1 MWSGVEKVDSAG
13 GGSQH
18 RDAARLRQLRALRL
32 TLLVAVFA
40 AAPLAAQQE
49 QQRVV
54 RGLSFEGNHA
64 IDDYILSTANGTSNS
79 SWFARAFPIR
89 LLGLGEKRS
98 FNELEFRRDVIRL
111 LLLYRQSGYMNAVI
125 DTLVRREGRDV
136 YLKFR
141 IYEGD
146 PVRLARLDILGVDSI
161 FDVRRLKRDLPLQE
175 GDPFN
180 RALFQASADT
190 VVSRLK
196 NLGYPYADILRNYD
210 VDVAALRAVA
220 TLEALPGERMRVGQ
234 VLITGAEKVDTGTLR
249 RMLSVR
255 AGDWFRQDQ
264 LYLTQRDLYG
274 LGMFRSANVVLA
286 DTTPPPGESTVRVV
300 VRVSEAPRHRI
311 RVGAGYG
318 SLDCFRVQS
327 GWTAYDFL
335 GGARSLD
342 LTGQLSKLGVG
353 LPADA
358 GFKQNVC
365 PPLHDDPTSDTANYN
380 ATLTLRQP
388 AFLSPRHTASFA
400 VFAERRSE
408 FKAYTRQ
415 AVGANVAVTFNAR
428 RDVPVTV
435 GYGYSVGRTTADPA
449 VYCQRFLLCNESD
462 QAFLA
467 NRRPFGAITIS
478 GIRNRTNSVL
488 DPTAGSV
495 VTTSLTHSSR
505 LVGSDTLYEFNRG
518 QLEVSRYSPVGHRR
532 QRDLRGERG
541 IPIPDAA
548 LPRPHASGS
557 VRGRGAGVGAGRS
570 DGAWSATHPGR
581 RRTVCYAPRSGTS
594 RRSLQRLCRGA
605 RSAVLAEHGEQ
616 QPDSRD
622 RFGWA
627 AGDRESRLAARV
639 LAAGSRSVRRG
650 PGVLDDPPLARGRTV
665 DAGGAARRLPGGAVV
680 AGRDGSRARAAGARQ
695 RGGAASSLH
704 RDDGDRRRARVAP
717 HRADPLSSPVVR
729 CGHDARRLA
738 TRSQCELQP
747 VRLRGRPG
755 RALRIRPAPAGD
767 QHRAAPERPAQHRRA
782 VAPRRSQQGPARAG
796 RPHLVPERPHHGRD
810 GDLATAGEAPRAG
823 RLEPRDR
830 ERRPQRA
837 AARPSL
843 RAPRC
848 PALRPAG
855 VLPARAGHPHRHLP
869 AGHGELGPRGASR
882 GRGGTAAGDR

>member
-1 MWSGVEKVDSAG
+1 
-13 GGSQH
+13 
-18 RDAARLRQLRALRL
+18 L

-64 IDDYILSTANGTSNS
+64 IDDYTLSTAIGTSNS

-89 LLGLGEKRS
+89 LLGLGEKRY

-146 PVRLARLDILGVDSI
+146 PVRLATLDMLGVDSI
-161 FDVRRLKRDLPLQE
+161 LDVRRLKRDLPLQE

-220 TLEALPGERMRVGQ
+220 TLEALPGPRMRVGQ
-234 VLITGAEKVDTGTLR
+234 VLITGVEKVDTGTLR

-255 AGDWFRQDQ
+255 AGDRFRQDQ

-274 LGMFRSANVVLA
+274 LGMFRSVNVVLA
-286 DTTPPPGESTVRVV
+286 DTTPPPGDSTVRVV

-311 RVGAGYG
+311 RAGAGYG

-353 LPADA
+353 VPANS

-365 PPLHDDPTSDTANYN
+365 HPLHDDPTSDTANYN

-400 VFAERRSE
+400 IFAERRSE

-415 AVGANVAVTFNAR
+415 AVGANLAVTFNAR

-435 GYGYSVGRTTADPA
+435 GYGYSVGRTTADP
-449 VYCQRFLLCNESD
+449 VVLCERFLLCNASD
-462 QAFLA
+462 QAFLL
-467 NRRPFGAITIS
+467 NTRPFGAITIS
-478 GIRNRTNSVL
+478 GVRARVNSVL
-488 DPTAGSV
+488 DPSAGSV
-495 VTTSLTHSSR
+495 MQVTLVHASR
-505 LVGSDTLYEFNRG
+505 YVLSDTLYEFNRG
-518 QLEVSRYSPVGHRR
+518 ELEVAKYYPLSRRSAFAWRIRGGTILP
-532 QRDLRGERG
+532 QRLSLLGQSTQFV
-541 IPIPDAA
+541 PPDQRFYAGG
-548 LPRPHASGS
+548 PNS
-557 VRGRGAGVGAGRS
+557 VRG
-570 DGAWSATHPGR
+570 
-581 RRTVCYAPRSGTS
+581 YARN
-594 RRSLQRLCRGA
+594 
-605 RSAVLAEHGEQ
+605 
-616 QPDSRD
+616 
-622 RFGWA
+622 
-627 AGDRESRLAARV
+627 
-639 LAAGSRSVRRG
+639 
-650 PGVLDDPPLARGRTV
+650 
-665 DAGGAARRLPGGAVV
+665 
-680 AGRDGSRARAAGARQ
+680 
-695 RGGAASSLH
+695 
-704 RDDGDRRRARVAP
+704 
-717 HRADPLSSPVVR
+717 
-729 CGHDARRLA
+729 
-738 TRSQCELQP
+738 
-747 VRLRGRPG
+747 
-755 RALRIRPAPAGD
+755 
-767 QHRAAPERPAQHRRA
+767 
-782 VAPRRSQQGPARAG
+782 
-796 RPHLVPERPHHGRD
+796 
-810 GDLATAGEAPRAG
+810 
-823 RLEPRDR
+823 
-830 ERRPQRA
+830 
-837 AARPSL
+837 
-843 RAPRC
+843 
-848 PALRPAG
+848 
-855 VLPARAGHPHRHLP
+855 
-869 AGHGELGPRGASR
+869 ELGPRVYVTDSIIVQGTDTTLRNLRASPTGGNTVVTANLELRVPTPIFPDRVRLGLFVDVGQVWER
-882 GRGGTAAGDR
+882 GDTLTAVSGLRVTPGLGLRFITPLGPVRLDAAYNGYPQEPGPLYLLDNTNKSLTAVLDPVGKQVLYRPQLPGGFWRRVVVQFAVGQAF

>member
-1 MWSGVEKVDSAG
+1 M
-13 GGSQH
+13 
-18 RDAARLRQLRALRL
+18 
-32 TLLVAVFA
+32 FA

-64 IDDYILSTANGTSNS
+64 IDDYTLSTAIGTSNS

-146 PVRLARLDILGVDSI
+146 PVRLARLDILAVDSI
-161 FDVRRLKRDLPLQE
+161 LDVRRLKRDLPLQE

-220 TLEALPGERMRVGQ
+220 TLEALPGPRMRVGQ

-274 LGMFRSANVVLA
+274 LGMFRSVNVVLA
-286 DTTPPPGESTVRVV
+286 DTTPPPGDSTVRVV

-311 RVGAGYG
+311 RAGAGYG

-353 LPADA
+353 IPADA

-365 PPLHDDPTSDTANYN
+365 HPLQDDPTSDTANYN

-415 AVGANVAVTFNAR
+415 DVGANLAVTFNAR

-435 GYGYSVGRTTADPA
+435 GYGYSVGRTTADPV
-449 VYCQRFLLCNESD
+449 VYCTRFLLCNESD

-467 NRRPFGAITIS
+467 NRRPSGAITIS
-478 GIRNRTNSVL
+478 GVRARVNSVL
-488 DPTAGSV
+488 DPSAGSV
-495 VTTSLTHSSR
+495 TQVTLVHASR
-505 LVGSDTLYEFNRG
+505 YVLSDTLYEFNRG
-518 QLEVSRYSPVGHRR
+518 ELEVSKYYPVSRR
-532 QRDLRGERG
+532 TVLAWRIRGGTILPQRLSLLGQSTRFV
-541 IPIPDAA
+541 PPDQRFYAGG
-548 LPRPHASGS
+548 PNS
-557 VRGRGAGVGAGRS
+557 VRGYSRNGLGPLVYWTDS
-570 DGAWSATHPGR
+570 L
-581 RRTVCYAPRSGTS
+581 VVSGTDTTYRNIRAS
-594 RRSLQRLCRGA
+594 PTGGNTVFTANLELRVPSPIFPDRVRLGLFVDVGQVWERGDTLTTVSGL
-605 RSAVLAEHGEQ
+605 RVTPGLGL
-616 QPDSRD
+616 
-622 RFGWA
+622 RFIT
-627 AGDRESRLAARV
+627 
-639 LAAGSRSVRRG
+639 
-650 PGVLDDPPLARGRTV
+650 PLG
-665 DAGGAARRLPGGAVV
+665 
-680 AGRDGSRARAAGARQ
+680 
-695 RGGAASSLH
+695 
-704 RDDGDRRRARVAP
+704 
-717 HRADPLSSPVVR
+717 
-729 CGHDARRLA
+729 
-738 TRSQCELQP
+738 P
-747 VRLRGRPG
+747 VRLDAAYNGYPQEPG
-755 RALRIRPAPAGD
+755 PLYYLND
-767 QHRAAPERPAQHRRA
+767 TDK
-782 VAPRRSQQGPARAG
+782 S
-796 RPHLVPERPHHGRD
+796 LT
-810 GDLATAGEAPRAG
+810 ATGKTINPG
-823 RLEPRDR
+823 L
-830 ERRPQRA
+830 
-837 AARPSL
+837 
-843 RAPRC
+843 
-848 PALRPAG
+848 
-855 VLPARAGHPHRHLP
+855 
-869 AGHGELGPRGASR
+869 PRGFRRRVVLQFAV
-882 GRGGTAAGDR
+882 GQAF

>member
-64 IDDYILSTANGTSNS
+64 IDDYTLSTAIGTSNS

-146 PVRLARLDILGVDSI
+146 PVRLARLDMMGVDSI
-161 FDVRRLKRDLPLQE
+161 LDVRRLKRDLPLQE

-220 TLEALPGERMRVGQ
+220 TLEALPGPRMRVGQ
-234 VLITGAEKVDTGTLR
+234 VLITGAEKVDTGTVR

-255 AGDWFRQDQ
+255 AGEWFRQDR

-274 LGMFRSANVVLA
+274 LGMFRSVNVVLA
-286 DTTPPPGESTVRVV
+286 DTTPPPGDSTVRVV

-311 RVGAGYG
+311 RAGAGYG

-353 LPADA
+353 VPANS

-365 PPLHDDPTSDTANYN
+365 HPLHDDPTSDTANYN

-415 AVGANVAVTFNAR
+415 AVGANLAVTFNAR

-435 GYGYSVGRTTADPA
+435 GYGYSVGRTTADP
-449 VYCQRFLLCNESD
+449 VVLCERFLLCNASD
-462 QAFLA
+462 QAFLL
-467 NRRPFGAITIS
+467 NTRPFGAITIS
-478 GIRNRTNSVL
+478 GVRARVNSVL
-488 DPTAGSV
+488 DPSAGSV
-495 VTTSLTHSSR
+495 MQVTLVHASR
-505 LVGSDTLYEFNRG
+505 YVLSDTLYEFNRG
-518 QLEVSRYSPVGHRR
+518 ELEVAKYYPLSRRSAFAWRIRGGTILP
-532 QRDLRGERG
+532 QRLSLLGQSTQFV
-541 IPIPDAA
+541 PPDQRFYAGG
-548 LPRPHASGS
+548 PNS
-557 VRGRGAGVGAGRS
+557 VRGYARNELGPRVYVTDSIIVQGTDTTLRNLHASPTGGNTVVTANLELRVPTPIFPDRVRLGLFVDVGQVWERGDTLTAVSGLRV
-570 DGAWSATHPGR
+570 TPGLGLR
-581 RRTVCYAPRSGTS
+581 FITPLGPVRLDAAYNGYPQEPGPLYLLDNTNK
-594 RRSLQRLCRGA
+594 SLT
-605 RSAVLAEHGEQ
+605 AVL
-616 QPDSRD
+616 
-622 RFGWA
+622 
-627 AGDRESRLAARV
+627 
-639 LAAGSRSVRRG
+639 
-650 PGVLDDPPLARGRTV
+650 DPTGKQLLLRP
-665 DAGGAARRLPGGAVV
+665 RLPGGFWRRVVVQFAVGQ
-680 AGRDGSRARAAGARQ
+680 AF
-695 RGGAASSLH
+695 
-704 RDDGDRRRARVAP
+704 
-717 HRADPLSSPVVR
+717 
-729 CGHDARRLA
+729 
-738 TRSQCELQP
+738 
-747 VRLRGRPG
+747 
-755 RALRIRPAPAGD
+755 
-767 QHRAAPERPAQHRRA
+767 
-782 VAPRRSQQGPARAG
+782 
-796 RPHLVPERPHHGRD
+796 
-810 GDLATAGEAPRAG
+810 
-823 RLEPRDR
+823 
-830 ERRPQRA
+830 
-837 AARPSL
+837 
-843 RAPRC
+843 
-848 PALRPAG
+848 
-855 VLPARAGHPHRHLP
+855 
-869 AGHGELGPRGASR
+869 
-882 GRGGTAAGDR
+882 

>member
-64 IDDYILSTANGTSNS
+64 IDDYTLSTAIGTSNS

-89 LLGLGEKRS
+89 LLGLGEKRY

-146 PVRLARLDILGVDSI
+146 PVRLATLDMLGVDSI
-161 FDVRRLKRDLPLQE
+161 LDVRRLKRDLPLQE

-220 TLEALPGERMRVGQ
+220 TLEALPGPRMRVGQ
-234 VLITGAEKVDTGTLR
+234 VLITGVEKVDTGTLR

-255 AGDWFRQDQ
+255 AGDRFRQDQ

-274 LGMFRSANVVLA
+274 LGMFRSVNVVLA
-286 DTTPPPGESTVRVV
+286 DTTPPPGDSTVRVV

-311 RVGAGYG
+311 RAGAGYG

-353 LPADA
+353 VPANS
-358 GFKQNVC
+358 GFKENVC
-365 PPLHDDPTSDTANYN
+365 HPLHDDPTSDTANYN

-400 VFAERRSE
+400 IFAERRSE

-415 AVGANVAVTFNAR
+415 AVGANLAVTFNAR

-435 GYGYSVGRTTADPA
+435 GYGYSVGRTTADP
-449 VYCQRFLLCNESD
+449 VVLCERFLLCNASD
-462 QAFLA
+462 QAFLL
-467 NRRPFGAITIS
+467 NTRPFGAITIS
-478 GIRNRTNSVL
+478 GVRARVNSVL
-488 DPTAGSV
+488 DPSAGSV
-495 VTTSLTHSSR
+495 MQVTLVHASR
-505 LVGSDTLYEFNRG
+505 YVLSDTLYEFNRG
-518 QLEVSRYSPVGHRR
+518 ELEVAKYYPLSRRSAFAWRIRGGTILP
-532 QRDLRGERG
+532 QRLSLLGQSTQFV
-541 IPIPDAA
+541 PPDQRFYAGG
-548 LPRPHASGS
+548 PNS
-557 VRGRGAGVGAGRS
+557 VRG
-570 DGAWSATHPGR
+570 
-581 RRTVCYAPRSGTS
+581 YARN
-594 RRSLQRLCRGA
+594 
-605 RSAVLAEHGEQ
+605 
-616 QPDSRD
+616 
-622 RFGWA
+622 
-627 AGDRESRLAARV
+627 
-639 LAAGSRSVRRG
+639 
-650 PGVLDDPPLARGRTV
+650 
-665 DAGGAARRLPGGAVV
+665 
-680 AGRDGSRARAAGARQ
+680 
-695 RGGAASSLH
+695 
-704 RDDGDRRRARVAP
+704 
-717 HRADPLSSPVVR
+717 
-729 CGHDARRLA
+729 
-738 TRSQCELQP
+738 
-747 VRLRGRPG
+747 
-755 RALRIRPAPAGD
+755 
-767 QHRAAPERPAQHRRA
+767 
-782 VAPRRSQQGPARAG
+782 
-796 RPHLVPERPHHGRD
+796 
-810 GDLATAGEAPRAG
+810 
-823 RLEPRDR
+823 
-830 ERRPQRA
+830 
-837 AARPSL
+837 
-843 RAPRC
+843 
-848 PALRPAG
+848 
-855 VLPARAGHPHRHLP
+855 
-869 AGHGELGPRGASR
+869 ELGPRVYVTDSIIVQGTDTTLRNLRASPTGGNTVVTANLELRVPTPIFPDRVRLGLFVDVGQVWER
-882 GRGGTAAGDR
+882 GDTLTAVSGLRVTPGLGLRFITPLGPVRLDAAYNGYPQEPGPLYLLDNTNKSLTAVLDPAGKQVLYRPQLPGGFWRRVVVQFAVGQAF

>member
-64 IDDYILSTANGTSNS
+64 IDDYTLSTAIGTSNS

-146 PVRLARLDILGVDSI
+146 PVRLTRLDMMGVDSI
-161 FDVRRLKRDLPLQE
+161 LDVRRLKRDLPLQE

-220 TLEALPGERMRVGQ
+220 TLEALPGARMRVGQ
-234 VLITGAEKVDTGTLR
+234 VLITGPEKVDTGTLR

-274 LGMFRSANVVLA
+274 LGMFRSVNVVLA
-286 DTTPPPGESTVRVV
+286 DTTPPAGDSTVRVV

-311 RVGAGYG
+311 RAGAGYG

-353 LPADA
+353 VPANS

-365 PPLHDDPTSDTANYN
+365 HPLHDDPTSDTANYN

-415 AVGANVAVTFNAR
+415 AVGANLAVTFNAR

-435 GYGYSVGRTTADPA
+435 GYGYSVGRTTADP
-449 VYCQRFLLCNESD
+449 VVLCERFLLCNASD
-462 QAFLA
+462 QAFLL
-467 NRRPFGAITIS
+467 NTRPFGAITIS
-478 GIRNRTNSVL
+478 GVRARVNSVL
-488 DPTAGSV
+488 DPSAGSV
-495 VTTSLTHSSR
+495 MQVTLVHASR
-505 LVGSDTLYEFNRG
+505 YVLSDTLYEFNRG
-518 QLEVSRYSPVGHRR
+518 ELEVAKYYPLSRRSAFAWRIRGGTILP
-532 QRDLRGERG
+532 QRLSLLGQSTQFV
-541 IPIPDAA
+541 PPDQRFYAGG
-548 LPRPHASGS
+548 PNS
-557 VRGRGAGVGAGRS
+557 VRG
-570 DGAWSATHPGR
+570 
-581 RRTVCYAPRSGTS
+581 YARN
-594 RRSLQRLCRGA
+594 
-605 RSAVLAEHGEQ
+605 
-616 QPDSRD
+616 
-622 RFGWA
+622 
-627 AGDRESRLAARV
+627 
-639 LAAGSRSVRRG
+639 
-650 PGVLDDPPLARGRTV
+650 
-665 DAGGAARRLPGGAVV
+665 
-680 AGRDGSRARAAGARQ
+680 
-695 RGGAASSLH
+695 
-704 RDDGDRRRARVAP
+704 
-717 HRADPLSSPVVR
+717 
-729 CGHDARRLA
+729 
-738 TRSQCELQP
+738 
-747 VRLRGRPG
+747 
-755 RALRIRPAPAGD
+755 
-767 QHRAAPERPAQHRRA
+767 
-782 VAPRRSQQGPARAG
+782 
-796 RPHLVPERPHHGRD
+796 
-810 GDLATAGEAPRAG
+810 
-823 RLEPRDR
+823 
-830 ERRPQRA
+830 
-837 AARPSL
+837 
-843 RAPRC
+843 
-848 PALRPAG
+848 
-855 VLPARAGHPHRHLP
+855 
-869 AGHGELGPRGASR
+869 ELGPRVYVTDSIIVQGTDTTLRNLHASPTGGNTVVTANLELRVPTPIFPDRVRLGLFVDVGQVWER
-882 GRGGTAAGDR
+882 GDTLTAVSGLRVTPGLGLRFITPLGPVRLDAAYNGYPQEPGPLYLLDNTNKSLTAVLDPTGKQLLLRPRLPRGFWRRVVVQFAVGQAF

>member
-64 IDDYILSTANGTSNS
+64 IDDYTLSTAIGTSNS

-220 TLEALPGERMRVGQ
+220 TLEALPGARMRVGQ
-234 VLITGAEKVDTGTLR
+234 VLITGPEKVDTGTLR

-274 LGMFRSANVVLA
+274 LGMFRSVNVVLA
-286 DTTPPPGESTVRVV
+286 DTTPPAGDSTVRVV

-311 RVGAGYG
+311 RAGAGYG

-353 LPADA
+353 VPANS

-365 PPLHDDPTSDTANYN
+365 HPLHDDPTSDTANYN

-415 AVGANVAVTFNAR
+415 AVGANLAVTFNAR

-435 GYGYSVGRTTADPA
+435 GYGYSVGRTTADP
-449 VYCQRFLLCNESD
+449 VVLCERFLLCNASD
-462 QAFLA
+462 QAFLL
-467 NRRPFGAITIS
+467 NTRPFGAITIS
-478 GIRNRTNSVL
+478 GVRARVNSVL
-488 DPTAGSV
+488 DPSAGSV
-495 VTTSLTHSSR
+495 MQVTLVHASR
-505 LVGSDTLYEFNRG
+505 YVLSDTLYEFNRG
-518 QLEVSRYSPVGHRR
+518 ELEVAKYYPLSRRSAFAWRIRGGTILP
-532 QRDLRGERG
+532 QRLSLLGQSTQFV
-541 IPIPDAA
+541 PPDQRFYAGG
-548 LPRPHASGS
+548 PNS
-557 VRGRGAGVGAGRS
+557 VRG
-570 DGAWSATHPGR
+570 
-581 RRTVCYAPRSGTS
+581 YARN
-594 RRSLQRLCRGA
+594 
-605 RSAVLAEHGEQ
+605 
-616 QPDSRD
+616 
-622 RFGWA
+622 
-627 AGDRESRLAARV
+627 
-639 LAAGSRSVRRG
+639 
-650 PGVLDDPPLARGRTV
+650 
-665 DAGGAARRLPGGAVV
+665 
-680 AGRDGSRARAAGARQ
+680 
-695 RGGAASSLH
+695 
-704 RDDGDRRRARVAP
+704 
-717 HRADPLSSPVVR
+717 
-729 CGHDARRLA
+729 
-738 TRSQCELQP
+738 
-747 VRLRGRPG
+747 
-755 RALRIRPAPAGD
+755 
-767 QHRAAPERPAQHRRA
+767 
-782 VAPRRSQQGPARAG
+782 
-796 RPHLVPERPHHGRD
+796 
-810 GDLATAGEAPRAG
+810 
-823 RLEPRDR
+823 
-830 ERRPQRA
+830 
-837 AARPSL
+837 
-843 RAPRC
+843 
-848 PALRPAG
+848 
-855 VLPARAGHPHRHLP
+855 
-869 AGHGELGPRGASR
+869 ELGPRVYVTDSIIVQGTDTTLRNLHASPTGGNTVVTANLELRVPTPIFPDRVRLGLFVDVGQVWER
-882 GRGGTAAGDR
+882 GDTLTAVSGLRVTPGLGLRFITPLGPVRLDAAYNGYPQEPGPLYLLDNTNKSLTAVLDPTGKQLLLRPRLPRGFWRRVVVQFAVGQAF

>member
-64 IDDYILSTANGTSNS
+64 IDDYTLSTAIGTSNS

-146 PVRLARLDILGVDSI
+146 PVRLATLDILGVDSI

-220 TLEALPGERMRVGQ
+220 TLEALPGARMRVGQ
-234 VLITGAEKVDTGTLR
+234 VLITGPEKVDTGTLR

-274 LGMFRSANVVLA
+274 LGMFRSVNVVLA
-286 DTTPPPGESTVRVV
+286 DTTPPAGDSTVRVV

-311 RVGAGYG
+311 RAGAGYG

-353 LPADA
+353 VPANS

-365 PPLHDDPTSDTANYN
+365 HPLHDDPTSDTANYN

-415 AVGANVAVTFNAR
+415 AVGANLAVTFNAR

-435 GYGYSVGRTTADPA
+435 GYGYSVGRTTADP
-449 VYCQRFLLCNESD
+449 VVLCERFLLCNASD
-462 QAFLA
+462 QAFLL
-467 NRRPFGAITIS
+467 NTRPFGAITIS
-478 GIRNRTNSVL
+478 GVRARVNSVL
-488 DPTAGSV
+488 DPSAGSV
-495 VTTSLTHSSR
+495 MQVTLVHASR
-505 LVGSDTLYEFNRG
+505 YVLSDTLYEFNRG
-518 QLEVSRYSPVGHRR
+518 ELEVAKYYPLSRRSAFAWRIRGGTILP
-532 QRDLRGERG
+532 QRLSLLGQSTQFV
-541 IPIPDAA
+541 PPDQRFYAGG
-548 LPRPHASGS
+548 PNS
-557 VRGRGAGVGAGRS
+557 VRG
-570 DGAWSATHPGR
+570 
-581 RRTVCYAPRSGTS
+581 YARN
-594 RRSLQRLCRGA
+594 
-605 RSAVLAEHGEQ
+605 
-616 QPDSRD
+616 
-622 RFGWA
+622 
-627 AGDRESRLAARV
+627 
-639 LAAGSRSVRRG
+639 
-650 PGVLDDPPLARGRTV
+650 
-665 DAGGAARRLPGGAVV
+665 
-680 AGRDGSRARAAGARQ
+680 
-695 RGGAASSLH
+695 
-704 RDDGDRRRARVAP
+704 
-717 HRADPLSSPVVR
+717 
-729 CGHDARRLA
+729 
-738 TRSQCELQP
+738 
-747 VRLRGRPG
+747 
-755 RALRIRPAPAGD
+755 
-767 QHRAAPERPAQHRRA
+767 
-782 VAPRRSQQGPARAG
+782 
-796 RPHLVPERPHHGRD
+796 
-810 GDLATAGEAPRAG
+810 
-823 RLEPRDR
+823 
-830 ERRPQRA
+830 
-837 AARPSL
+837 
-843 RAPRC
+843 
-848 PALRPAG
+848 
-855 VLPARAGHPHRHLP
+855 
-869 AGHGELGPRGASR
+869 ELGPRVYVTDSIIVQGTDTTLRNLHASPTGGNTVVTANLELRVPTPIFPDRVRLGLFVDVGQVWER
-882 GRGGTAAGDR
+882 GDTLTAVSGLRVTPGLGLRFITPLGPVRLDAAYNGYPQEPGPLYLLDNTNKSLTAVLDPTGKQLLLRPRLPRGFWRRVVVQFAVGQAF

>member
-64 IDDYILSTANGTSNS
+64 IDDYTLSTAIGTSNS

-146 PVRLARLDILGVDSI
+146 PVRLARLDMMGVDSI
-161 FDVRRLKRDLPLQE
+161 LDVRRLKRDLPLQE

-220 TLEALPGERMRVGQ
+220 TLEALPGARMRVGQ
-234 VLITGAEKVDTGTLR
+234 VLITGPEKVDTGTLR

-274 LGMFRSANVVLA
+274 LGMFRSVNVVLA
-286 DTTPPPGESTVRVV
+286 DTTPPAGDSTVRVV

-311 RVGAGYG
+311 RAGAGYG

-353 LPADA
+353 VPANS

-365 PPLHDDPTSDTANYN
+365 HPLHDDPTSDTANYN

-415 AVGANVAVTFNAR
+415 AVGANLAVTFNAR

-435 GYGYSVGRTTADPA
+435 GYGYSVGRTTADP
-449 VYCQRFLLCNESD
+449 VVLCERFLLCNASD
-462 QAFLA
+462 QAFLL
-467 NRRPFGAITIS
+467 NTRPFGAITIS
-478 GIRNRTNSVL
+478 GVRARVNSVL
-488 DPTAGSV
+488 DPSAGSV
-495 VTTSLTHSSR
+495 MQVTLVHASR
-505 LVGSDTLYEFNRG
+505 YVLSDTLYEFNRG
-518 QLEVSRYSPVGHRR
+518 ELEVAKYYPLSRRSAFAWRIRGGTILP
-532 QRDLRGERG
+532 QRLSLLGQSTQFV
-541 IPIPDAA
+541 PPDQRFYAGG
-548 LPRPHASGS
+548 PNS
-557 VRGRGAGVGAGRS
+557 VRG
-570 DGAWSATHPGR
+570 
-581 RRTVCYAPRSGTS
+581 YARN
-594 RRSLQRLCRGA
+594 
-605 RSAVLAEHGEQ
+605 
-616 QPDSRD
+616 
-622 RFGWA
+622 
-627 AGDRESRLAARV
+627 
-639 LAAGSRSVRRG
+639 
-650 PGVLDDPPLARGRTV
+650 
-665 DAGGAARRLPGGAVV
+665 
-680 AGRDGSRARAAGARQ
+680 
-695 RGGAASSLH
+695 
-704 RDDGDRRRARVAP
+704 
-717 HRADPLSSPVVR
+717 
-729 CGHDARRLA
+729 
-738 TRSQCELQP
+738 
-747 VRLRGRPG
+747 
-755 RALRIRPAPAGD
+755 
-767 QHRAAPERPAQHRRA
+767 
-782 VAPRRSQQGPARAG
+782 
-796 RPHLVPERPHHGRD
+796 
-810 GDLATAGEAPRAG
+810 
-823 RLEPRDR
+823 
-830 ERRPQRA
+830 
-837 AARPSL
+837 
-843 RAPRC
+843 
-848 PALRPAG
+848 
-855 VLPARAGHPHRHLP
+855 
-869 AGHGELGPRGASR
+869 ELGPRVYVTDSIIVQGTDTTLRNLHASPTGGNTVVTANLELRVPTPIFPDRVRLGLFVDVGQVWER
-882 GRGGTAAGDR
+882 GDTLTAVSGLRVTPGLGLRFITPLGPVRLDAAYNGYPQEPGPLYLLDNTNKSLTAVLDPTGKQLLLRPRLPRGFWRRVVVQFAVGQAF

>member
-64 IDDYILSTANGTSNS
+64 IDDYTLSSAIATTNS
-79 SWFARAFPIR
+79 SAFATKWYLRWIPW
-89 LLGLGEKRS
+89 LGEKRY

-136 YLKFR
+136 YLKVR

-146 PVRLARLDILGVDSI
+146 PVRLARLDMLGVDSI
-161 FDVRRLKRDLPLQE
+161 LDVRRLKRDLPLQE

-220 TLEALPGERMRVGQ
+220 TLEALSGPRMRVGQ

-274 LGMFRSANVVLA
+274 LGMFRSVNVVLA
-286 DTTPPPGESTVRVV
+286 DTTPPPGDSAVRVV
-300 VRVSEAPRHRI
+300 VRVSEAPRHRL
-311 RVGAGYG
+311 RAGAGYG

-353 LPADA
+353 VPANS

-365 PPLHDDPTSDTANYN
+365 HPLHDDPTSDTANYN

-400 VFAERRSE
+400 IFAERRSE

-415 AVGANVAVTFNAR
+415 AVGANLAVTLNAR

-435 GYGYSVGRTTADPA
+435 GYGYSVGRTTADPL
-449 VYCQRFLLCNESD
+449 VLCERFLLCNASD
-462 QAFLA
+462 QAFLL
-467 NRRPFGAITIS
+467 NTRPFGAITIS
-478 GIRNRTNSVL
+478 GVRARVNSVL
-488 DPTAGSV
+488 DPSAGSV
-495 VTTSLTHSSR
+495 MQVTLVHASR
-505 LVGSDTLYEFNRG
+505 YVLSDTLYEFNRG
-518 QLEVSRYSPVGHRR
+518 ELEVAKYYPLSRRSAFAWRIRGGTILP
-532 QRDLRGERG
+532 QRLSLLGQSTQFV
-541 IPIPDAA
+541 PPDQRFYAGG
-548 LPRPHASGS
+548 PNS
-557 VRGRGAGVGAGRS
+557 VRG
-570 DGAWSATHPGR
+570 
-581 RRTVCYAPRSGTS
+581 YARN
-594 RRSLQRLCRGA
+594 
-605 RSAVLAEHGEQ
+605 
-616 QPDSRD
+616 
-622 RFGWA
+622 
-627 AGDRESRLAARV
+627 
-639 LAAGSRSVRRG
+639 
-650 PGVLDDPPLARGRTV
+650 
-665 DAGGAARRLPGGAVV
+665 
-680 AGRDGSRARAAGARQ
+680 
-695 RGGAASSLH
+695 
-704 RDDGDRRRARVAP
+704 
-717 HRADPLSSPVVR
+717 
-729 CGHDARRLA
+729 
-738 TRSQCELQP
+738 
-747 VRLRGRPG
+747 
-755 RALRIRPAPAGD
+755 
-767 QHRAAPERPAQHRRA
+767 
-782 VAPRRSQQGPARAG
+782 
-796 RPHLVPERPHHGRD
+796 
-810 GDLATAGEAPRAG
+810 
-823 RLEPRDR
+823 
-830 ERRPQRA
+830 
-837 AARPSL
+837 
-843 RAPRC
+843 
-848 PALRPAG
+848 
-855 VLPARAGHPHRHLP
+855 
-869 AGHGELGPRGASR
+869 ELGPRVYVTDSVIVQGTDTTLRNLHASPTGGNTVVTANLELRVPTPIFPDRVRLGLFVDVGQVWER
-882 GRGGTAAGDR
+882 GDTLTAVSGLRVTPGLGLRFITPLGPVRLDAAYNGYPQEPGPLYLLDNTNKSLTAVLDPAGKQVLYRPQLPGGFWRRVVVQFAVGQAF

>member
-1 MWSGVEKVDSAG
+1 
-13 GGSQH
+13 
-18 RDAARLRQLRALRL
+18 LRALCL

-64 IDDYILSTANGTSNS
+64 IDDYTLSTAIGTSNS

-89 LLGLGEKRS
+89 LLGLGEKRF

-136 YLKFR
+136 YLKVR

-161 FDVRRLKRDLPLQE
+161 LGVRRLKRDLPLQE

-180 RALFQASADT
+180 RALFQASGDT

-220 TLEALPGERMRVGQ
+220 TLEALPGPRMRVGQ

-274 LGMFRSANVVLA
+274 LGMFRSVNVVLA
-286 DTTPPPGESTVRVV
+286 DTTPPPGDSTVRVV

-311 RVGAGYG
+311 RAGAGYG

-353 LPADA
+353 VPANS

-365 PPLHDDPTSDTANYN
+365 HPLHDDPTSDTANYN

-388 AFLSPRHTASFA
+388 AFLSPRHTATFA
-400 VFAERRSE
+400 LFAERRSE

-415 AVGANVAVTFNAR
+415 DVGANLAVTFNAR

-435 GYGYSVGRTTADPA
+435 GYGYSVGRTTADPV
-449 VYCQRFLLCNESD
+449 VYCTRFLLCNESD

-478 GIRNRTNSVL
+478 GVRARVNSVL
-488 DPTAGSV
+488 DPSTGSITQ
-495 VTTSLTHSSR
+495 VTLVHASR
-505 LVGSDTLYEFNRG
+505 YVLSDTLYEFNRG
-518 QLEVSRYSPVGHRR
+518 ELEVSKYYPVSRR
-532 QRDLRGERG
+532 TVLAWRIRGGTILPQRLSLLGQSTRFV
-541 IPIPDAA
+541 PPDQRFYAGG
-548 LPRPHASGS
+548 PNS
-557 VRGRGAGVGAGRS
+557 VRG
-570 DGAWSATHPGR
+570 
-581 RRTVCYAPRSGTS
+581 YS
-594 RRSLQRLCRGA
+594 RNGLGPLVYWTDSL
-605 RSAVLAEHGEQ
+605 
-616 QPDSRD
+616 
-622 RFGWA
+622 
-627 AGDRESRLAARV
+627 
-639 LAAGSRSVRRG
+639 
-650 PGVLDDPPLARGRTV
+650 
-665 DAGGAARRLPGGAVV
+665 
-680 AGRDGSRARAAGARQ
+680 
-695 RGGAASSLH
+695 
-704 RDDGDRRRARVAP
+704 
-717 HRADPLSSPVVR
+717 VVR
-729 CGHDARRLA
+729 GTDTTYRNIQASPTGGNTVFTANLELRVPSPIFPDRVRLGLFVDVGQVWERGD
-738 TRSQCELQP
+738 TLTTVSGLRVTPGLGLRFITPLGP
-747 VRLRGRPG
+747 VRLDAAYNGYPQEPG
-755 RALRIRPAPAGD
+755 PLYYLND
-767 QHRAAPERPAQHRRA
+767 TDK
-782 VAPRRSQQGPARAG
+782 S
-796 RPHLVPERPHHGRD
+796 LT
-810 GDLATAGEAPRAG
+810 ATGKTIN
-823 RLEPRDR
+823 
-830 ERRPQRA
+830 
-837 AARPSL
+837 
-843 RAPRC
+843 
-848 PALRPAG
+848 PALPPGFWRRVVVQFAVG
-855 VLPARAGHPHRHLP
+855 QAF
-869 AGHGELGPRGASR
+869 
-882 GRGGTAAGDR
+882 